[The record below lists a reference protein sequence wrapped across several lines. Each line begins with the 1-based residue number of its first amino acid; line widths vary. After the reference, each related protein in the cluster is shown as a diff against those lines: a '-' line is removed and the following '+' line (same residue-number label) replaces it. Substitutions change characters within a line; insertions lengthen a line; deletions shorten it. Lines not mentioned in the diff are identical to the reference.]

1 MGWRRYLL
9 AGAVLLSGCGGR
21 QSTLDTHSPQTHDI
35 AVLWWWM
42 LGIASV
48 VFFGAVGLLAL
59 AWLRRRTPGLPVVG
73 ENEGINRNLV
83 LTFGIAI
90 PIVVLV
96 TLFLVAN
103 VTVLGATAAPRPGS
117 TAMTI
122 RVVGH
127 QWFWEIRYPGTAAVT
142 ANEIHIPTRTRVNV
156 VAATGDV
163 IHSLWVPELNRK
175 VDTVPGRANRIL
187 LYADKPGTYRG
198 QCSEFCGL
206 QHAHMALQVVA
217 EAPAQYR
224 AWLANMARPARA
236 PATPQQTAGRATF
249 LATTCSSC
257 HAIRGTEARADVGPD
272 LTHVATRATLASDTI
287 PNTPAELLG
296 WISDPQHVK
305 PGAKMPGLSLTPAQ
319 FREIA
324 AYLESLR

>member
-1 MGWRRYLL
+1 MGRHRYLL
-9 AGAVLLSGCGGR
+9 AGTVLVAGCGGE
-21 QSTLDTHSPQTHDI
+21 QSTLDTHSPQAHDI
-35 AVLWWWM
+35 AILWWWM

-48 VFFGAVGLLAL
+48 VFFGAVALLAL
-59 AWLRRRTPGLPVVG
+59 AWWRRRTPGLPVVG

-83 LTFGIAI
+83 LTFGIAV

-103 VTVLGATAAPRPGS
+103 VTVLGATAAPQAGTTPV
-117 TAMTI
+117 TI
-122 RVVGH
+122 RVVAH

-142 ANEIHIPTRTRVNV
+142 ANEIHIPARTRVNV

-163 IHSLWVPELNRK
+163 IHSLWVPQLNRK
-175 VDTVPGRANRIL
+175 IDTVPGRANRVL

-217 EAPAQYR
+217 EPAGRYR

-236 PATPQQTAGRATF
+236 PGTPEQTAGRRTF

-257 HAIRGTEARADVGPD
+257 HAIRGTAARADVGPD
-272 LTHVATRATLASDTI
+272 LTHVATRATLAADTI
-287 PNTPAELLG
+287 PNTPAALLR
-296 WISDPQHVK
+296 WIRDPQHIK
-305 PGAKMPGLSLTPAQ
+305 PGAKMPGLGLTPAQ
-319 FREIA
+319 FSAIA